1 VWNIAGSDIEDCVER
16 SALLDRY
23 CDELGRDP
31 SSITRSIHL
40 GVRYDQAEMT
50 RAAID
55 EAIDA
60 GFDHIVLALPAP
72 YPVDVARWIARE
84 LIVA

>member
-1 VWNIAGSDIEDCVER
+1 MWNIAGSGIEDCAER

-31 SSITRSIHL
+31 GSITRSIHL
-40 GVRYDQAEMT
+40 GVRYDQPETT

-60 GFDHIVLALPAP
+60 GFHHIVLALPAP
-72 YPVDVARWIARE
+72 YPGDVAQRIARE
-84 LIVA
+84 LIDA